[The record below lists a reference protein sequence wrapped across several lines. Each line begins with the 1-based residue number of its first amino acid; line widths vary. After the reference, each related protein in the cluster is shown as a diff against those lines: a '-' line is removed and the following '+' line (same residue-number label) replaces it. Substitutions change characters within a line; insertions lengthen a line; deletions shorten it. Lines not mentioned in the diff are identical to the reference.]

1 MMIKYAIKNKDDQ
14 LEQHLKIVN
23 FNHDFN
29 IKPYMEKKR
38 EQERIAK
45 MGEKKVEKKE
55 EKEEDKD
62 GKKEEPEEE

>member
-1 MMIKYAIKNKDDQ
+1 MIKYATKNKDDQ

-29 IKPYMEKKR
+29 ITPYMEKKR

-45 MGEKKVEKKE
+45 MDEKKE
-55 EKEEDKD
+55 NKE
-62 GKKEEPEEE
+62 GKKDK